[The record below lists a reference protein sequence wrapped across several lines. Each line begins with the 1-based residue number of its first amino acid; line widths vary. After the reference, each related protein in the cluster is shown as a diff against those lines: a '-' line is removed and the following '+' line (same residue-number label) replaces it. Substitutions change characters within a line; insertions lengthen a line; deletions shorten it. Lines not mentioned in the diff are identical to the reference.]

1 MASEPAIP
9 RASRTGGAKSIDR
22 RKFLVRSGLAAGV
35 AVTFPAPAIAQGI
48 RELKLVT
55 SWPKGLP
62 GLGTSAERMGQSIT
76 AASGKRM
83 QVKVYGAGEMVS
95 AFEAFDAVSAGV
107 ADMYH
112 SAEYYWESK
121 SPGFSFFAAVPFG
134 FTADE
139 MAAWIHFGGGQ
150 ALWDELS
157 ASFGVKALASTN
169 TGVQMGG
176 WFTKEVQ
183 GPESYKGLRYRM
195 PGLGGEV
202 LRRLGAVVVALP
214 GGEIIPALKSGAIDA
229 SEWVGPWNDLVLG
242 LNKVSKYYYYPG
254 FHEPGTVLSTGVN
267 KKLWDSFSAEDR
279 AMITMVATAE
289 YTTSLAEF
297 NANNAKAL
305 QQLSQDKS
313 VEIRKF
319 DDTLLQA
326 LGKATQDVL
335 GEIGQKD
342 PMTRRIY
349 ESYAAFRGLSTR
361 WVDVAERGFLNARQL
376 TLAEAGKGRP

>member
-1 MASEPAIP
+1 MADHGDG
-9 RASRTGGAKSIDR
+9 TKSIDR
-22 RKFLVRSGLAAGV
+22 RKLLLGGGLAAG
-35 AVTFPAPAIAQGI
+35 AAATFPAPAISQGI

-76 AASGKRM
+76 AASGKRI
-83 QVKVYGAGEMVS
+83 QVKVFGAGEMVS

-112 SAEYYWESK
+112 SAEYYWEAK

-134 FTADE
+134 LTADE
-139 MAAWIHFGGGQ
+139 MAAWVHFGGGQ
-150 ALWDELS
+150 ALWDELG
-157 ASFGVKALASTN
+157 ASFGVKGLLSTN

-183 GPESYKGLRYRM
+183 GPESYRGLRYRM

-202 LRRLGAVVVALP
+202 LRRLGSVVVALP

-267 KKLWDSFSAEDR
+267 KKLWDSLTSEDR
-279 AMITMVATAE
+279 NLITMVAAGE

-305 QQLSQDKS
+305 QQLSADKS

-319 DDTLLQA
+319 DDALLTA
-326 LGKATQDVL
+326 LGKASQEVVA
-335 GEIGQKD
+335 EIGQKD

-349 ESYAAFRGLSTR
+349 ESYSAFRNLSTR
-361 WVDVAERGFLNARQL
+361 WAELAERGFLNARHM
-376 TLAEAGKGRP
+376 TLAESSKAQP

>member
-1 MASEPAIP
+1 MLKH
-9 RASRTGGAKSIDR
+9 RAGEHGSDVGRARVINR
-22 RKFLVRSGLAAGV
+22 RKFVLGGGLIAGASAA
-35 AVTFPAPAIAQGI
+35 FPAPSIAQGI
-48 RELKLVT
+48 RELKMVT

-62 GLGTSAERMGQSIT
+62 GLGTSAERMAETIT
-76 AASGKRM
+76 AASGNRIR
-83 QVKVYGAGEMVS
+83 VKVFGAGEMVS

-112 SAEYYWESK
+112 AAEYYWEAK

-134 FTADE
+134 LTADE
-139 MAAWIHFGGGQ
+139 MGAWIQFGGGQ

-157 ASFGVKALASTN
+157 AGFNVKGLLSTN

-229 SEWVGPWNDLVLG
+229 SEWVGPWNDLALG

-267 KKLWDSFSAEDR
+267 KILWDSFSNEDR
-279 AMITMVATAE
+279 NLIAIVAAAE
-289 YTTSLAEF
+289 YTRSLAEF

-305 QQLSQDKS
+305 RQLAQDKS
-313 VEIRKF
+313 IEIRKF
-319 DDTLLQA
+319 DDALLIA
-326 LGKATQDVL
+326 LGKASEEVVA
-335 GEIGQKD
+335 EVGQRD

-349 ESYAAFRGLSTR
+349 ESYSAFRKLSAN
-361 WVDVAERGFLNARQL
+361 WAELAERGFLNARHL
-376 TLAEAGKGRP
+376 TLATSNKG